1 MIRDKGNPLT
11 ALRTHLGLEC
21 EEQVKETQG
30 SYYQRTLEGTR
41 GRQVWVTHTSKEYH
55 LQLTADPRPTA
66 ERLFSGPYSHL
77 QVELKCSR

>member
-30 SYYQRTLEGTR
+30 SYYQRTPEGTR
-41 GRQVWVTHTSKEYH
+41 GGQV
-55 LQLTADPRPTA
+55 
-66 ERLFSGPYSHL
+66 
-77 QVELKCSR
+77 